1 MGADPF
7 VGRETENAALDAA
20 LGDAWSGRGRLFLV
34 AGDPGIGKS
43 RLAAELTDR
52 ARASGAQVGW
62 GRCWEA
68 GGAPAYWPWAEV
80 LTTLVDRIGPTEL
93 RERLGATT
101 DDLAQIVPMLSAE
114 APDARLAPD
123 TARFRLYEAVVRLC
137 RLSTIDAPLV
147 AVLDDVHVADPS
159 SLLLLQ
165 FLAGHLDG
173 MGLLVVATYRDA
185 DAMGGGF
192 ADVLAQ
198 LVRERNTTR
207 LRLGGLDADGVAEVI
222 GGATGIGP
230 SQRLVAKVREL
241 TDGNPLYVGEAARLL
256 ATEGRLDDTLE
267 SDRLLIPRDVRETVL
282 RRLGQLSEP
291 CQRVLELASVLGRDF
306 PLDVLEALGG
316 DDVDVTS
323 ALDEAASVTVIVDS
337 PDRAGHLRF
346 AHAVMSEALHHEI
359 PSLRRRRLHD
369 EAGRG
374 VEVLRGGDLGPRLA
388 ELARHC
394 YASLPVG
401 PVDRAVTYA
410 RLAAERAVQQLAYE
424 EGARLYDMALRALA
438 GAPDGMERMELLLA
452 LGDAQSRAG
461 ETDVAKATFIEAA
474 DLARQMGDV
483 ERLAAGRARLQ
494 RALRVDACRIR
505 HEDHPVAS
513 RGTRCTSRRG
523 QRAPCAAARAPRR
536 STSRRLGHAAAGR
549 AQRRG
554 SRDRGSHR
562 RSGDIGVCAHLP
574 SDGDVGPARRVR
586 HEGARRAGDGARGG
600 GRGSGACRRGA
611 AQPGTEHLRDRASRH
626 GAPRVRGLR
635 GRRRS

>member
-165 FLAGHLDG
+165 FLAGQLDG

-222 GGATGIGP
+222 GGGDRHRAIAT
-230 SQRLVAKVREL
+230 
-241 TDGNPLYVGEAARLL
+241 
-256 ATEGRLDDTLE
+256 
-267 SDRLLIPRDVRETVL
+267 
-282 RRLGQLSEP
+282 
-291 CQRVLELASVLGRDF
+291 
-306 PLDVLEALGG
+306 
-316 DDVDVTS
+316 
-323 ALDEAASVTVIVDS
+323 
-337 PDRAGHLRF
+337 
-346 AHAVMSEALHHEI
+346 
-359 PSLRRRRLHD
+359 
-369 EAGRG
+369 AGR
-374 VEVLRGGDLGPRLA
+374 EGPRA
-388 ELARHC
+388 
-394 YASLPVG
+394 
-401 PVDRAVTYA
+401 DR
-410 RLAAERAVQQLAYE
+410 R
-424 EGARLYDMALRALA
+424 
-438 GAPDGMERMELLLA
+438 
-452 LGDAQSRAG
+452 QSP
-461 ETDVAKATFIEAA
+461 
-474 DLARQMGDV
+474 L
-483 ERLAAGRARLQ
+483 
-494 RALRVDACRIR
+494 CR
-505 HEDHPVAS
+505 
-513 RGTRCTSRRG
+513 
-523 QRAPCAAARAPRR
+523 
-536 STSRRLGHAAAGR
+536 
-549 AQRRG
+549 
-554 SRDRGSHR
+554 
-562 RSGDIGVCAHLP
+562 
-574 SDGDVGPARRVR
+574 
-586 HEGARRAGDGARGG
+586 
-600 GRGSGACRRGA
+600 
-611 AQPGTEHLRDRASRH
+611 
-626 GAPRVRGLR
+626 
-635 GRRRS
+635 